1 MRRLRQL
8 HLLLGCFFAPFLI
21 YFALSGAWQTLSW
34 NEADKKDAP
43 QNVYSQ
49 LSTPHIY
56 QTMPGGIPKIE
67 RSHMFKWF
75 AVLMSLGFV
84 ATAVLGVYMAW
95 RMAAQRRWAIVC
107 LVAGVVLP
115 MAFMWST
122 LRPGVP

>member
-1 MRRLRQL
+1 MADTELERGRQE
-8 HLLLGCFFAPFLI
+8 GRT
-21 YFALSGAWQTLSW
+21 S
-34 NEADKKDAP
+34 
-43 QNVYSQ
+43 VYSQ
-49 LSTPHIY
+49 LSTPHMY

-75 AVLMSLGFV
+75 AVLMSFGFV